1 MTIVLPFQI
10 VIILMRKLF
19 PDYLIITLKGLA
31 MGAAD
36 VVPGVSGGTIAFI
49 SGIYQELIDS
59 INNVNLSVL
68 KTLKKDGLKPAWQ
81 QVNGAFLL
89 ALLSGIFISVLT
101 FSKIITHLLD
111 AHPILVWSFFFG
123 LIIAS
128 VVLIWKE
135 TSNWKLVDTL
145 ALVAGIVLS
154 YYITIARPVSS
165 PDSYWYLFLSGFI
178 AIIAMILPG
187 ISGAFILLLMGS
199 YETVIGTINKFR
211 EGIVSFDMEILGQ
224 ALLKLSV
231 FAIGAIIG
239 LKSFSKIL
247 HWMFATHKNTTLTLL
262 IGFMA
267 GSLNKVWPWKQVLET
282 RINSHGEVVPFLE
295 KSILPQNFEG
305 NPQVIEAVI
314 MGVIGFVVIF
324 GMEKLASN
332 LGKN

>member
-1 MTIVLPFQI
+1 
-10 VIILMRKLF
+10 MRKLF

-68 KTLKKDGLKPAWQ
+68 KTLKKEGLKAAWQ
-81 QVNGAFLL
+81 QVNGSFLL
-89 ALLSGIFISVLT
+89 ALLTGIGISILT
-101 FSKIITHLLD
+101 FSKVITHLLETQ
-111 AHPILVWSFFFG
+111 PILVWSFFFG

-128 VVLIWKE
+128 IALIWKE
-135 TSNWKLVDTL
+135 TSNWKIVDIL
-145 ALVAGIVLS
+145 ALIIGIALS

-199 YETVIGTINKFR
+199 YETVIGTINQFR
-211 EGIVSFDMEILGQ
+211 DGLVNFNTEVLGQ
-224 ALLKLSV
+224 AILKLGV

-239 LKSFSKIL
+239 LKSFSKVL
-247 HWMFATHKNTTLTLL
+247 HWMFEKHKNTTLALL

-282 RINSHGEVVPFLE
+282 RINSHGEVVPYID
-295 KSILPQNFEG
+295 KSILPQNFDG
-305 NPQVIEAVI
+305 QPQILTAI
-314 MGVIGFVVIF
+314 MLAIIGFIVIF
-324 GMEKLASN
+324 GMEKLAAK

>member
-1 MTIVLPFQI
+1 
-10 VIILMRKLF
+10 MRKLF

-59 INNVNLSVL
+59 INNINVSSL
-68 KTLKKDGLKPAWQ
+68 KTLKKDGLKAAWQ
-81 QVNGAFLL
+81 QINGSFLF
-89 ALLSGIFISVLT
+89 ALVLGIGISVLT
-101 FSKIITHLLD
+101 FSKVITHLLETQ
-111 AHPILVWSFFFG
+111 PIIVWSFFFG

-128 VVLIWKE
+128 ITLIWKE
-135 TSNWKLVDTL
+135 ITSWKLVDIL
-145 ALVAGIVLS
+145 FLLIGITVS

-199 YETVIGTINKFR
+199 YETVIGTINTFR
-211 EGIVSFDMEILGQ
+211 EGLTTANSEILIA
-224 ALLKLSV
+224 ALLKLGV
-231 FAIGAIIG
+231 FAVGAVIG

-247 HWMFATHKNTTLTLL
+247 HWMFENHKNTTLSLL
-262 IGFMA
+262 IGFMV

-282 RINSHGEVVPFLE
+282 RINSHGEVVPYID
-295 KSILPQNFEG
+295 KSILPQHFNGE
-305 NPQVIEAVI
+305 PKIVMAIILAI
-314 MGVIGFVVIF
+314 LGFVVIF
-324 GMEKLASN
+324 GMEKMASK
-332 LGKN
+332 LGKK

>member
-1 MTIVLPFQI
+1 
-10 VIILMRKLF
+10 MRKLF

-59 INNVNLSVL
+59 INNVNVSAL
-68 KTLKKDGLKPAWQ
+68 KTLKKDGLKAAWE
-81 QVNGAFLL
+81 QVNGSFLL
-89 ALLSGIFISVLT
+89 ALLTGIGISILT
-101 FSKIITHLLD
+101 FSKVITHLLETQ
-111 AHPILVWSFFFG
+111 PILVWSFFFG

-128 VVLIWKE
+128 ITLIWKE
-135 TSNWKLVDTL
+135 ITSWKLVDIL
-145 ALVAGIVLS
+145 FLLIGITVS

-199 YETVIGTINKFR
+199 YETVIGTINTFR
-211 EGIVSFDMEILGQ
+211 EGLTTANSEILVS
-224 ALLKLSV
+224 ALLKLGV
-231 FAIGAIIG
+231 FAVGAIIG

-247 HWMFATHKNTTLTLL
+247 HWMFEHHKNTTLTLL
-262 IGFMA
+262 VGFMV
-267 GSLNKVWPWKQVLET
+267 GSLNKVWPWKEVLET
-282 RINSHGEVVPFLE
+282 RINSHGEVVPYID
-295 KSILPQNFEG
+295 KSILPQNFDG
-305 NPQVIEAVI
+305 DPKIVMAIVLAI
-314 MGVIGFVVIF
+314 LGFVLIF
-324 GMEKLASN
+324 GMEKMASK

>member
-1 MTIVLPFQI
+1 
-10 VIILMRKLF
+10 MRKLF

-68 KTLKKDGLKPAWQ
+68 KTLKKDGLKAAWQ
-81 QVNGAFLL
+81 QVNGGFLL

-101 FSKIITHLLD
+101 FSKIITHLLED
-111 AHPILVWSFFFG
+111 HPILVWSFFFG

-128 VVLIWKE
+128 IALIWKE
-135 TSNWKLVDTL
+135 TSNWKVVDIL
-145 ALVAGIVLS
+145 ALVIGIVLS

-165 PDSYWYLFLSGFI
+165 PDSYWYIFLSGFI

-211 EGIVSFDMEILGQ
+211 EGIVKFDMAILGD
-224 ALLKLSV
+224 AMLKLSV
-231 FAIGAIIG
+231 FALGTIIG

-247 HWMFATHKNTTLTLL
+247 HWMFEKHKNTTLALL

-282 RINSHGEVVPFLE
+282 RINTHGEVVPFIE
-295 KSILPQNFEG
+295 NSILPQNFEG
-305 NPQVIEAVI
+305 NPQVMTAIILAIV
-314 MGVIGFVVIF
+314 GFFVIF
-324 GMEKLASN
+324 GMEKMASK

>member
-1 MTIVLPFQI
+1 
-10 VIILMRKLF
+10 MRKLF

-59 INNVNLSVL
+59 INNVNVSVL
-68 KTLKKDGLKPAWQ
+68 KTLKKNGFKAAWE
-81 QVNGAFLL
+81 QVNGSFLL
-89 ALLSGIFISVLT
+89 ALLTGIGISILT
-101 FSKIITHLLD
+101 FSKLITHLLETQ
-111 AHPILVWSFFFG
+111 PILVWSFFFG

-128 VVLIWKE
+128 IALIWKE
-135 TSNWKLVDTL
+135 TSNWKTVDIL
-145 ALVAGIVLS
+145 ALIIGIALS

-199 YETVIGTINKFR
+199 YETVIGTINSFR
-211 EGIVSFDMEILGQ
+211 EGLVNFNTEVLGQ
-224 ALLKLSV
+224 AILKLGV

-239 LKSFSKIL
+239 LKSFSKVL
-247 HWMFATHKNTTLTLL
+247 HWMFEKHKNTTLALL

-282 RINSHGEVVPFLE
+282 RINSHGEVVPYID
-295 KSILPQNFEG
+295 KSILPQNYEG
-305 NPQVIEAVI
+305 EPQIAMAI
-314 MGVIGFVVIF
+314 LLAILGFFVIF
-324 GMEKLASN
+324 GMEKMAAK
-332 LGKN
+332 LGKK

>member
-1 MTIVLPFQI
+1 MKSFSDSYFIT
-10 VIILMRKLF
+10 MRKLF

-68 KTLKKDGLKPAWQ
+68 KTLKKDGLKAAWQ
-81 QVNGAFLL
+81 QVNGSFLL
-89 ALLSGIFISVLT
+89 ALLTGIGISVLT
-101 FSKIITHLLD
+101 FSKVITHLLETQ
-111 AHPILVWSFFFG
+111 PILVWSFFFG

-128 VVLIWKE
+128 IALIWKE
-135 TSNWKLVDTL
+135 TSNWKIVDIL
-145 ALVAGIVLS
+145 ALLIGIILS

-199 YETVIGTINKFR
+199 YETVIGTINQFR
-211 EGIVSFDMEILGQ
+211 DGLVNFNTEVLGQ
-224 ALLKLSV
+224 AILKLGV

-239 LKSFSKIL
+239 LKSFSKVL
-247 HWMFATHKNTTLTLL
+247 HWMFEKHKNTTLALL

-282 RINSHGEVVPFLE
+282 RINSHGEVIPYIDQ
-295 KSILPQNFEG
+295 SILPQNFDG
-305 NPQVIEAVI
+305 QPQIITAI
-314 MGVIGFVVIF
+314 ALAIIGFFVIY
-324 GMEKLASN
+324 GMEKLAAK
-332 LGKN
+332 LGKK

>member
-1 MTIVLPFQI
+1 
-10 VIILMRKLF
+10 MRKLF

-59 INNVNLSVL
+59 INNVNVSAL
-68 KTLKKDGLKPAWQ
+68 KTLKKDGLKAAWE
-81 QVNGAFLL
+81 QVNGSFLL
-89 ALLSGIFISVLT
+89 ALLTGIGISILT
-101 FSKIITHLLD
+101 FSKVITHLLETQ
-111 AHPILVWSFFFG
+111 PILVWSFFFG

-128 VVLIWKE
+128 ITLIWKE
-135 TSNWKLVDTL
+135 ITSWKLVDIL
-145 ALVAGIVLS
+145 FLLIGITVS

-199 YETVIGTINKFR
+199 YETVIGTINTFR
-211 EGIVSFDMEILGQ
+211 EGLTTANSEILIS
-224 ALLKLSV
+224 ALLKLGV
-231 FAIGAIIG
+231 FAVGAIIG

-247 HWMFATHKNTTLTLL
+247 HWMFEHHKNTTLTLL
-262 IGFMA
+262 VGFMV
-267 GSLNKVWPWKQVLET
+267 GSLNKVWPWKEVLET
-282 RINSHGEVVPFLE
+282 RINSHGEVVPYID
-295 KSILPQNFEG
+295 KSILPQNFDG
-305 NPQVIEAVI
+305 DPKIVMAIVLAI
-314 MGVIGFVVIF
+314 LGFFVIF
-324 GMEKLASN
+324 GMEKMASK

>member
-1 MTIVLPFQI
+1 
-10 VIILMRKLF
+10 MRKLF

-68 KTLKKDGLKPAWQ
+68 KTLKKDGLKAAWQ
-81 QVNGAFLL
+81 QVNGGFLL

-101 FSKIITHLLD
+101 FSKIITHLLED
-111 AHPILVWSFFFG
+111 HPILVWSFFFG

-128 VVLIWKE
+128 IALIWKE
-135 TSNWKLVDTL
+135 TSNWKVVDIL
-145 ALVAGIVLS
+145 ALVIGIVLS

-165 PDSYWYLFLSGFI
+165 PDSYWYMFLSGFI

-211 EGIVSFDMEILGQ
+211 EGIVKFDMAILGD
-224 ALLKLSV
+224 AMLKLSV
-231 FAIGAIIG
+231 FALGAIIG

-247 HWMFATHKNTTLTLL
+247 HWMFEKHKNTTLALL

-282 RINSHGEVVPFLE
+282 RINTHGEVVPFIE
-295 KSILPQNFEG
+295 NSILPQNFEG
-305 NPQVIEAVI
+305 NPQVMTAIILAIV
-314 MGVIGFVVIF
+314 GFFVIF
-324 GMEKLASN
+324 GMEKMASK

>member
-1 MTIVLPFQI
+1 
-10 VIILMRKLF
+10 MRKLF

-68 KTLKKDGLKPAWQ
+68 KTLKKDGLKAAWE
-81 QVNGAFLL
+81 QVNGSFLL
-89 ALLSGIFISVLT
+89 ALLSGIGISILT
-101 FSKIITHLLD
+101 FSKVITHLLETQ
-111 AHPILVWSFFFG
+111 PILVWSFFFG

-128 VVLIWKE
+128 ITLIWKE
-135 TSNWKLVDTL
+135 ITSWKLVDIL
-145 ALVAGIVLS
+145 FLLIGITIS

-199 YETVIGTINKFR
+199 YETVIGTINTFR
-211 EGIVSFDMEILGQ
+211 EGLTSANSEILTQ
-224 ALLKLSV
+224 ALLKLGI
-231 FAIGAIIG
+231 FALGCIIG
-239 LKSFSKIL
+239 LKSFSKVL
-247 HWMFATHKNTTLTLL
+247 HWMFANHKNTTLTLL
-262 IGFMA
+262 VGFMV
-267 GSLNKVWPWKQVLET
+267 GSLNKVWPWKEVLET
-282 RINSHGEVVPFLE
+282 RINSHGEVVPYIDQ
-295 KSILPQNFEG
+295 SILPQNFNGE
-305 NPQVIEAVI
+305 PQIAMAVI
-314 MGVIGFVVIF
+314 LAILGFILIF
-324 GMEKLASN
+324 GMEKMASK

>member
-1 MTIVLPFQI
+1 
-10 VIILMRKLF
+10 MRKLF

-68 KTLKKDGLKPAWQ
+68 KTLKKEGLKAAWQ
-81 QVNGAFLL
+81 QVNGSFLL
-89 ALLSGIFISVLT
+89 ALLTGIGISILT
-101 FSKIITHLLD
+101 FSKVITHLLETQ
-111 AHPILVWSFFFG
+111 PILVWSFFFG

-128 VVLIWKE
+128 IALIWKE
-135 TSNWKLVDTL
+135 TNNWKMVDIL
-145 ALVAGIVLS
+145 ALIIGIALS

-199 YETVIGTINKFR
+199 YETVIGTINQFR
-211 EGIVSFDMEILGQ
+211 DGLVNFNTEVLGQ
-224 ALLKLSV
+224 AILKLGV

-239 LKSFSKIL
+239 LKTFSKVL
-247 HWMFATHKNTTLTLL
+247 HWMFEKHKNTTLALL

-282 RINSHGEVVPFLE
+282 RINSHGEVVPYID
-295 KSILPQNFEG
+295 KSILPQNFDG
-305 NPQVIEAVI
+305 QPQILTAI
-314 MGVIGFVVIF
+314 TLAIIGFIVIF
-324 GMEKLASN
+324 GMEKLAAK

>member
-1 MTIVLPFQI
+1 
-10 VIILMRKLF
+10 MRKIF

-59 INNVNLSVL
+59 INNVNLSAI
-68 KTLKKDGLKPAWQ
+68 KTLKKEGIKAAWNQ
-81 QVNGAFLL
+81 INGSFLL
-89 ALLSGIFISVLT
+89 ALLTGIGISVLT
-101 FSKIITHLLD
+101 FSKVITHLLETQ
-111 AHPILVWSFFFG
+111 PILVWSFFFG

-128 VVLIWKE
+128 ITLIWKE
-135 TSNWKLVDTL
+135 ITSWKLVDIL
-145 ALVAGIVLS
+145 FLLIGITVS

-165 PDSYWYLFLSGFI
+165 PDSYWYIFLSGFI

-199 YETVIGTINKFR
+199 YETVIGTINQFR
-211 EGIVSFDMEILGQ
+211 EGLTTANSEILTQ
-224 ALLKLSV
+224 ALLKLGI

-247 HWMFATHKNTTLTLL
+247 HWMFANHKNTTLTLL
-262 IGFMA
+262 VGFMV

-295 KSILPQNFEG
+295 KSISPQNFEG
-305 NPQVIEAVI
+305 EPQIAMAIVLAIL
-314 MGVIGFVVIF
+314 GFFVIF
-324 GMEKLASN
+324 GMEKMASK

>member
-1 MTIVLPFQI
+1 
-10 VIILMRKLF
+10 MRKLF

-68 KTLKKDGLKPAWQ
+68 KTLKKEGVKAAWQ
-81 QVNGAFLL
+81 QVNGSFLL
-89 ALLSGIFISVLT
+89 ALLTGIGISILT
-101 FSKIITHLLD
+101 FSKVITHLLETQ
-111 AHPILVWSFFFG
+111 PILVWSFFFG

-128 VVLIWKE
+128 IALIWKE
-135 TSNWKLVDTL
+135 TSNWKIVDIL
-145 ALVAGIVLS
+145 ALIIGIALS

-199 YETVIGTINKFR
+199 YETVIGTINQFR
-211 EGIVSFDMEILGQ
+211 DGLVNFNFEILGQ
-224 ALLKLSV
+224 AILKLGV

-239 LKSFSKIL
+239 LKSFSKVL
-247 HWMFATHKNTTLTLL
+247 HWMFDKHKNTTLALL

-282 RINSHGEVVPFLE
+282 RINSHGEVVPYID
-295 KSILPQNFEG
+295 KSILPQNFDG
-305 NPQVIEAVI
+305 QPQVLTAIILAI
-314 MGVIGFVVIF
+314 IGFIVIF
-324 GMEKLASN
+324 GMEKLAAR
-332 LGKN
+332 LGKK

>member
-1 MTIVLPFQI
+1 
-10 VIILMRKLF
+10 MRKLF

-68 KTLKKDGLKPAWQ
+68 KTLKKDGLKAAWK
-81 QVNGAFLL
+81 QVNGSFLL
-89 ALLSGIFISVLT
+89 ALLSGIGISILT
-101 FSKIITHLLD
+101 FSKVITHLLETQ
-111 AHPILVWSFFFG
+111 PILVWSFFFG

-128 VVLIWKE
+128 ITLIWKE
-135 TSNWKLVDTL
+135 ITSWKLVDIL
-145 ALVAGIVLS
+145 FLLIGITIS

-199 YETVIGTINKFR
+199 YETVIGTINTFR
-211 EGIVSFDMEILGQ
+211 EGLTSANSEILTQ
-224 ALLKLSV
+224 ALLKLGI
-231 FAIGAIIG
+231 FALGCIIG
-239 LKSFSKIL
+239 LKSFSKVL
-247 HWMFATHKNTTLTLL
+247 HWMFEHHKNTTLTLL
-262 IGFMA
+262 VGFMV
-267 GSLNKVWPWKQVLET
+267 GSLNKVWPWKEVLET
-282 RINSHGEVVPFLE
+282 RINSHGEVVPYIDQ
-295 KSILPQNFEG
+295 SILPQNFNGE
-305 NPQVIEAVI
+305 PQIAMAVI
-314 MGVIGFVVIF
+314 LAILGFILIF
-324 GMEKLASN
+324 GMEKMASK